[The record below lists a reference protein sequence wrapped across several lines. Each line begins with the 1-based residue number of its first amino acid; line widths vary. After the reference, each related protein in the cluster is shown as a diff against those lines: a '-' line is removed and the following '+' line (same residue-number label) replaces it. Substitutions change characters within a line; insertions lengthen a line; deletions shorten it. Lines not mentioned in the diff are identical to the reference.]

1 MSPAGC
7 NSKIYSSF
15 VDITDAY
22 VALSNN
28 GW

>member
-22 VALSNN
+22 VALCNN
-28 GW
+28 VR